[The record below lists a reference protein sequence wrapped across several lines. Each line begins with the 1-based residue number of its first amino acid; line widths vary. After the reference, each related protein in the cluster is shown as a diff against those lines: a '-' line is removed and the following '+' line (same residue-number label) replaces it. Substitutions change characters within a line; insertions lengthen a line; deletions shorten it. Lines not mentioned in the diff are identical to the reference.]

1 MRSLFVPLRL
11 ATDARGLQLSTELD
25 PRIDRVCL
33 LSTFTESDVDALAQV
48 ARQAVY
54 AAMGESTSA
63 IEQHLRDN
71 ADADGIV
78 VGDETRLRQIV
89 TNLARHVSNTV
100 SSILF

>member
-11 ATDARGLQLSTELD
+11 ATDARDLELSTELD

-33 LSTFTESDVDALAQV
+33 LSVFTESDDDALAQV
-48 ARQAVY
+48 ARQAAY
-54 AAMGESTSA
+54 SAMGESASA

-71 ADADGIV
+71 PDTDGIV

-89 TNLARHVSNTV
+89 TNLARYLFNTA